1 MLNSPIPLYQSVK
14 YPNRKQHIEKLRCE
28 FHRGTTAPL
37 VQDPRV
43 WGPAR
48 STGSS
53 HTCARHMWVE
63 RGRNSCGLGQRNLG
77 ASVKVFIHPV
87 LVVVLETGLKISL
100 KQRPHISLGFDKLCV
115 PCHGFQWH

>member
-37 VQDPRV
+37 VQDPGV

-77 ASVKVFIHPV
+77 ASGKVFIHPV
-87 LVVVLETGLKISL
+87 LVVVLESGLKISL